1 MLIQPLGNSTQSAA
15 QPAAGSTPGADRP
28 APAVA
33 QSPPQTSQQA
43 HTAKPSAQEVQRAT
57 EAINE
62 ALERSDQ
69 SLRFSVD
76 HDTGITVVKVVDSN
90 TDEVIRQIPSDEVI
104 AISRSIDRLQGILL
118 KHTA

>member
-1 MLIQPLGNSTQSAA
+1 MVIQPLGTSTQSPA
-15 QPAAGSTPGADRP
+15 QPAASPPPGADRP
-28 APAVA
+28 APAVTP
-33 QSPPQTSQQA
+33 SPGETSQA
-43 HTAKPSAQEVQRAT
+43 APAKPSAQELQRAT
-57 EAINE
+57 EAINK
-62 ALERSDQ
+62 ALEQSDQ

-118 KHTA
+118 KHKA

>member
-1 MLIQPLGNSTQSAA
+1 MLIQPLGNSAQSPA
-15 QPAAGSTPGADRP
+15 QPAAGSTTGADRP

-33 QSPPQTSQQA
+33 QPPAQQVNA
-43 HTAKPSAQEVQRAT
+43 ARPSVQDVQRAAD
-57 EAINE
+57 AINK
-62 ALERSDQ
+62 ALEQSDQ

-76 HDTGITVVKVVDSN
+76 HDTGITVVKVVDSH

-118 KHTA
+118 KHKA

>member
-1 MLIQPLGNSTQSAA
+1 MLIQPLGNSTQSPA
-15 QPAAGSTPGADRP
+15 QPAAGSTAGTDRP
-28 APAVA
+28 APAVV
-33 QSPPQTSQQA
+33 QSPGQTSQPVNV
-43 HTAKPSAQEVQRAT
+43 AKPSAQEVQRAT
-57 EAINE
+57 DAINK
-62 ALERSDQ
+62 ALEQSDQ

-118 KHTA
+118 KHKA

>member
-1 MLIQPLGNSTQSAA
+1 MVIQPLGTSTQSPA
-15 QPAAGSTPGADRP
+15 QPAASSPPGADRP
-28 APAVA
+28 APAVTP
-33 QSPPQTSQQA
+33 SPGETTQA
-43 HTAKPSAQEVQRAT
+43 APAKPSAQELQRAT
-57 EAINE
+57 EAINK
-62 ALERSDQ
+62 ALEQSDQ

-118 KHTA
+118 KHKA

>member
-1 MLIQPLGNSTQSAA
+1 MLIQPLGNSTQSPA

-28 APAVA
+28 APAVTQPPA
-33 QSPPQTSQQA
+33 QQVNA
-43 HTAKPSAQEVQRAT
+43 ARPSVQEVQRAT
-57 EAINE
+57 DAINK
-62 ALERSDQ
+62 ALEQSDQ

-118 KHTA
+118 KHKA